1 MSCRLLCLF
10 LIALARQLIMT
21 LESSLPWR
29 ANYLVI
35 LPLLCRS
42 VPYSACLC
50 SSFQLCGCVWVCL
63 CLRFCFYF
71 CLCLCE
77 QEATTSL
84 LNRLPTRPYAE
95 SYDHPSWALANTYS
109 TAQSPFLQ
117 HRHAQAQRRRL
128 QFEVDDPLCGT
139 LQRPQTTG
147 PLREAVTSAQQSAAA
162 TAAAKAMNWQSSR
175 PFTTTQG
182 GGAAGAR
189 TAMANTTPATGAAS
203 ESRVSSTPT
212 LPTRV
217 RAKLNRA
224 KTAAAVTHDKLL
236 DFERKQHQ
244 KMNFQVRGICGREI

>member
-1 MSCRLLCLF
+1 MSLCKL
-10 LIALARQLIMT
+10 
-21 LESSLPWR
+21 SSLC
-29 ANYLVI
+29 YHQFVDVFLTLLVCAV
-35 LPLLCRS
+35 LFEPVDLRLC
-42 VPYSACLC
+42 
-50 SSFQLCGCVWVCL
+50 F
-63 CLRFCFYF
+63 
-71 CLCLCE
+71 CE

-84 LNRLPTRPYAE
+84 LNRLPTRPYSE
-95 SYDHPSWALANTYS
+95 SYDYPSWALANTYL

-162 TAAAKAMNWQSSR
+162 TAAAKAMNWQSSMSR
-175 PFTTTQG
+175 PFTTTQSG

-189 TAMANTTPATGAAS
+189 TAMAGTTPAPGAAS

-212 LPTRV
+212 LPARV

-244 KMNFQVRGICGREI
+244 KMNFQVRWELWKGNIEGGMRKDA